1 MMDDHDAGLGRLD
14 FGAELVRVQ
23 AVRFRWPGLR
33 STRLGAGMVRRPSV
47 EVIWV
52 GCDGGRYTRSF

>member
-1 MMDDHDAGLGRLD
+1 MDDHDAGLRRLD
-14 FGAELVRVQ
+14 LGAELVRSQ